1 MTGDLFSSSAAVDQ
15 PPSSAA
21 PSNCALMCFPF
32 TSNEQSN
39 SRTLNLPLLLML
51 EVTPPSIYSIGT
63 DTFHPLLSST

>member
-1 MTGDLFSSSAAVDQ
+1 LNFF
-15 PPSSAA
+15 PST
-21 PSNCALMCFPF
+21 N
-32 TSNEQSN
+32 NEQSN